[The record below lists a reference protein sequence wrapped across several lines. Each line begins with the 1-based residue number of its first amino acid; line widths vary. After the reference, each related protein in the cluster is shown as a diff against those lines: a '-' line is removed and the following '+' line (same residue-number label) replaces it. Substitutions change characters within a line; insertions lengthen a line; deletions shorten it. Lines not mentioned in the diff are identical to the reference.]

1 MEAELKAEAQVLK
14 KLKKQ
19 YKEALDGIND
29 NIAALK
35 ARTDTENLQSIVY
48 QVQYQEALK
57 TQISG
62 ILDDL
67 ESKQF
72 TTVSEY
78 LTECYENGFL
88 GAMYDIHD
96 QGIPIIFP
104 IDQKQVVNALTVDS
118 KLSKPLYTKLG
129 ESTTKLKHNLQRN
142 LSRGIAQGESYYQI
156 AQSMTKEMVGDYS
169 RFRGGAFYIAE
180 RIVRTEGHR
189 ITNQAKLDSMQK
201 AIDAGADVVKQWD
214 ATLDRRTRPE
224 HAKADGQIREMDEDF
239 EVWGEKLPA
248 PGVGG
253 SARNVINCRCRCLQR
268 AKWALDDD
276 ELQTLKD
283 RAAYY
288 GLDKTEDFED
298 FKQKYLKISEAELQA
313 LKDQWKI
320 YQEQQDAIIGKYKD
334 FDDFFING
342 SIDDLGEYTQALDD
356 QFEVGQKLTKNGVDT
371 LDLKL
376 AYQQEQAEK
385 AAALKAAAK
394 AEADEIKK
402 LQTKWEKYDS
412 EMESIKGKYK
422 DDIDFVTNGTAKDKK
437 KFWKLQDKADEV
449 EKQLNALKVD
459 PYELKVKN
467 AEAAAKKA
475 EEKVKKLEKDINN
488 SQKKLNKIPNKTYSG
503 IWKEDVDL
511 SDYQAKK
518 ASIKAKK
525 QYYEDE
531 IVKLTSDPDDFPKW
545 KSDKV
550 DKYLQYIEDLEE
562 YEKLGEQYSEKYVK
576 LKTKIDKLQ
585 DDLAKVTGT
594 SKTAKGFS
602 PSAYTPEAKAKVK
615 FYTSA
620 DDADAMLRPKLDK
633 QWKDLSDSEKY
644 GLWKYTENSNP
655 LNKPLSGYHD
665 GWSRSNFVGVGK
677 ARWSYEDAWRSNPS
691 KFKKFGHS
699 NGTVDHFK
707 AITDLTKAIDKCELD
722 TPMKL
727 TRGSDIGG
735 FAGLLEGSNISFDQA
750 KRLLESGDI
759 DTLQQL
765 LEGQSFQNHAFT
777 STGIAKGTGFS
788 GNVMYEIYAPSG
800 TKAIYAEPQSYFG
813 NTISGA
819 ELYTPGHSHYGVG
832 HEAEMILQR
841 GTTFRITEIK
851 KEAGYGNY
859 YRVKMEVVEQPD
871 YFKYGDE
878 ETFNNGATRHKD

>member
-1 MEAELKAEAQVLK
+1 MVEAELKAEAQVLK

-29 NIAALK
+29 NIAALLS
-35 ARTDTENLQSIVY
+35 RTDTENLQGIVY

-62 ILDDL
+62 ILDQL

-96 QGIPIIFP
+96 QGIPMIFP
-104 IDQKQVVNALTVDS
+104 INQKQVVNALTVDS
-118 KLSKPLYTKLG
+118 KLSKPLYQKLG

-189 ITNQAKLDSMQK
+189 IANQGKLDTMQK

-214 ATLDRRTRPE
+214 ATLDRRTRPA
-224 HAKADGQIREMDEDF
+224 HARADGQIREMDEDF
-239 EVWGEKLPA
+239 DVWNEKLPA
-248 PGVGG
+248 PGIGG
-253 SARNVINCRCRCLQR
+253 SARNVINCRCVMLQR

-288 GLDKTEDFED
+288 GLDKTQDFED
-298 FKQKYLKISEAELQA
+298 FKQKYKKVSESELQA
-313 LKDQWKI
+313 LKDQWKL
-320 YQEQQDAIIGKYKD
+320 YQEQQDAILSKYKD
-334 FDDFFING
+334 QDDFYING
-342 SIDDLGEYTQALDD
+342 TLDDLQEYTLASGNQWD
-356 QFEVGQKLTKNGVDT
+356 VSQKLTKNGVDT
-371 LDLKL
+371 LDLKVS
-376 AYQQEQAEK
+376 YQAEQAEK
-385 AAALKAAAK
+385 AATIKAAAK

-422 DDIDFVTNGTAKDKK
+422 DDLDFVTNGTAKDKK
-437 KFWKLQDKADEV
+437 KFWKLQDKADEL
-449 EKQLNALKVD
+449 EEQLNKLKVD
-459 PYELKVKN
+459 PYELKIKN
-467 AEAAAKKA
+467 AEAAAKKT
-475 EEKVKKLEKDINN
+475 EEKIKKIEKDISN
-488 SQKKLNKIPNKTYSG
+488 SQKKFDKIPNKDKVYSG
-503 IWKEDVDL
+503 IWKDDVTL
-511 SDYQAKK
+511 ADYDAKK
-518 ASIKAKK
+518 GSIKAKK
-525 QYYEDE
+525 QWYEDE
-531 IVKLTSDPDDFPKW
+531 IVKLTADPDDFPKW

-562 YEKLGEQYSEKYVK
+562 FEKLGEEYGEKYKK
-576 LKTKIDKLQ
+576 LKTKLDKLQ
-585 DDLAKVTGT
+585 DDLYKITGT

-615 FYTSA
+615 FYTNA
-620 DDADAMLRPKLDK
+620 NDADALLRPRLDK
-633 QWKDLSDSEKY
+633 QWKDLSDPEKY

-655 LNKPLSGYHD
+655 MNKVLSGYHD
-665 GWSRSNFVGVGK
+665 GWSRFNFLGLGK
-677 ARWSYEDAWRSNPS
+677 TKWGYEDAWRSNPS

-699 NGTVDHFK
+699 NGNIDHFK
-707 AITDLTKAIDKCELD
+707 AIKDLTTAIEKCELD

-735 FAGLLEGSNISFDQA
+735 LAGLLEGSHISFDQA
-750 KRLLESGDI
+750 KRLLDNGDI
-759 DTLQQL
+759 DTLKKL
-765 LEGQSFQNHAFT
+765 IEGESFQNHAFT

-788 GNVMYEIYAPSG
+788 GEVMYEIYAPSG

-819 ELYTPGHSHYGVG
+819 ELYSPGHSHYGVG
-832 HEAEMILQR
+832 SEAELIIQR
-841 GTTFRITEIK
+841 GTYFRITSIEK
-851 KEAGYGNY
+851 DGYRY
-859 YRVKMEVVEQPD
+859 KVKMEVVEQPD